1 MRRRKEK
8 AAATKPSKQ
17 TSFSFAAQVTAADT
31 PLTPPAASTPTPAS
45 APEAPFAGPRV
56 YYEIPGYWALGD
68 DDKAKIDEL
77 MVRRAAERD
86 AKEKAKK

>member
-1 MRRRKEK
+1 MRRRREK
-8 AAATKPSKQ
+8 APATKPSKQ
-17 TSFSFAAQVTAADT
+17 TSFSFAAQPAAAD
-31 PLTPPAASTPTPAS
+31 PSPAPPADSTPTPAS
-45 APEAPFAGPRV
+45 ASEAPVAGPRV
-56 YYEIPGYWALGD
+56 YYEIPGYWAMSD